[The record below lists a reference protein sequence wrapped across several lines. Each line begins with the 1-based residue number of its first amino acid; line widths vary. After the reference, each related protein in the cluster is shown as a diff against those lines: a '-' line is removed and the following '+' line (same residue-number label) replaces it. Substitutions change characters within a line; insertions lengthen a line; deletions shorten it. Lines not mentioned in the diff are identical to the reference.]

1 MEEPILADRIA
12 AGALPLDEAL
22 DAARDRGIIH
32 LDLKV
37 QASDAQ
43 PSLEVLLNW
52 RPAAGR

>member
-43 PSLEVLLNW
+43 PSLEVLFNW